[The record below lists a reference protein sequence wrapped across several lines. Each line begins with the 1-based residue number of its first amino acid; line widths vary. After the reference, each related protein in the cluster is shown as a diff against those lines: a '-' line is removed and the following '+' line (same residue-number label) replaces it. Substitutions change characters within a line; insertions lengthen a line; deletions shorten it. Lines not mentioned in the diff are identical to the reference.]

1 MDYFPYDSPRPFQ
14 REIYWRV
21 YSALERGVPALVNAP
36 TGLGKT
42 AAVLGA
48 ALKYAFERGLG
59 VHYVVRTRNE
69 LEPPVRELSRLRERG
84 VDVEYVVLKSRQDM
98 CCYRQLRRLEYLE
111 FLAECSLL
119 KKMGRCEY
127 YPPKDVE
134 VPLKNVSTYVK
145 MLCISKSCPYEYAKE
160 RVGRARVVVSTYY
173 YVFGKEA
180 ADVRDKV
187 VIVDEAHSLFNA
199 VASLHAVK
207 ISESDLRLAYR
218 ECRRYGFLEEASKI
232 YKLLTLI
239 RKTSGVVED
248 LLGEAADLSLEE
260 AIWEITKK
268 KAEAGVTPYTPLL
281 LVKELVDALR
291 SRVKYLAEVR
301 EVDSAKY
308 LALTP
313 LDPVSIVKKALE
325 QAANVVYVSGTLPI
339 QLFSEVLNLTKY
351 EALDIAFHQYVPREN
366 FLSVVDVGVTTRYQE
381 RSEEMYLKIAS
392 RIAAVINASPGGVLA
407 VFPSYEVLKA
417 VRKYLKIS
425 IPHWFEGFDEVEIE
439 NLPNKFFIGAVAG
452 GRFVEGVEYVVE
464 GANLL
469 STVAIVGVPYP
480 EPSAYLERRV
490 ELLKPRLKERA
501 WGAVYLYQAV
511 VNIRQAIG
519 RLFRGPNDRG
529 VLVFLDRRYVE
540 PDLWNALRDVLAGA
554 LIVENVEEAAP
565 HFSLFR

>member
-14 REIYWRV
+14 REIYWRA
-21 YSALERGVPALVNAP
+21 YSALEKGVPALINAP

-84 VDVEYVVLKSRQDM
+84 VDVEYVVIKSRQDM
-98 CCYRQLRRLEYLE
+98 CCYRQLKKLEYLE

-119 KKMGRCEY
+119 KKTGRCEY

-145 MLCISKSCPYEYAKE
+145 TLCASRTCPYEYAKE
-160 RVGRARVVVSTYY
+160 RAGRARVVVSTYY
-173 YVFGKEA
+173 YVFGREA

-187 VIVDEAHSLFNA
+187 VVVDEAHSLFDA
-199 VASLHAVK
+199 VASLHTIK
-207 ISESDLRLAYR
+207 ISESDLRHAYR
-218 ECRRYGFLEEASKI
+218 ECRRHGFLEEASKI
-232 YKLLTLI
+232 YKLLTLV

-248 LLGEAADLSLEE
+248 LLGQVGDLSLEE
-260 AIWEITKK
+260 AVLDITRK
-268 KAEAGVTPYTPLL
+268 KAEAGLTPYTPLL
-281 LVKELVDALR
+281 LVKELVEALR

-308 LALTP
+308 LLLTP

-325 QAANVVYVSGTLPI
+325 QAANVIYISGTLPI
-339 QLFSEVLNLTKY
+339 QLFSEVLNITKY
-351 EALDIAFHQYVPREN
+351 EALDVAFYQYVPRDN

-381 RSEEMYLKIAS
+381 RTEEMYLKIAG
-392 RIAAVINASPGGVLA
+392 RIAAVINASVGGVLA

-425 IPHWFEGFDEVEIE
+425 IPHWFEGFDEFEIE
-439 NLPNKFFIGAVAG
+439 DLPNKFFIGAVAG

-464 GANLL
+464 GVNLL
-469 STVAIVGVPYP
+469 STVVIVGVPYP

-490 ELLKPRLKERA
+490 ELLKPRLRERA
-501 WGAVYLYQAV
+501 WDAVYLYQAV

-519 RLFRGPNDRG
+519 RLFRGPNDKG

-540 PDLWNALRDVLAGA
+540 PDLWNALKDVLAGA
-554 LIVENVEEAAP
+554 MIVENVEEAV
-565 HFSLFR
+565 HHLSLFR